1 MTEPVGKAAGWCQ
14 TTVAIREDLL
24 AAARSA
30 GLDIQDLCNR
40 ALADAAGIRY
50 KPEPNK
56 REESPEPVIIIET
69 SLPQADAKKP
79 ESAAGTSVHPVIN
92 ADDPKARAAVK
103 GLHREKPVPKP
114 AALPGRVSPPERPRK
129 SDLPA
134 QAVPAPSP
142 ITEKPKRISGGKAPK
157 RSGKSPIRQFV
168 TEHIVRDD
176 GEDCHVSKEALYA
189 ALTQWCRERRIAAP
203 DRRAVTVALKNQ
215 FAMTEAT
222 VNGEPSW
229 TNARLR

>member
-1 MTEPVGKAAGWCQ
+1 MTEPVGKRGGWCQ
-14 TTVAIREDLL
+14 TTMAVREDLL

-40 ALADAAGIRY
+40 ALADATGIRY

-56 REESPEPVIIIET
+56 REEPPEPVIITET
-69 SLPQADAKKP
+69 NLHQAVTKKP
-79 ESAAGTSVHPVIN
+79 GPEAGASIHPVIN

-103 GLHREKPVPKP
+103 ELPRQKPVPKP
-114 AALPGRVSPPERPRK
+114 ATLPGRVSIPEQPQK
-129 SDLPA
+129 SDLSPCTI
-134 QAVPAPSP
+134 PAPAP
-142 ITEKPKRISGGKAPK
+142 IKETPKKVSGGKAPK
-157 RSGKSPIRQFV
+157 RPGKSPIRQFV
-168 TEHIVRDD
+168 TERVIRDD
-176 GEDCHVSKEALYA
+176 GEDCHVSKEIIYA
-189 ALTQWCRERRIAAP
+189 ALVQWCRERRIAAP

-215 FAMTEAT
+215 FAMTEAV